1 MAGKKNTRLAMAQ
14 ALKSLLHTHSL
25 ERITVRDIVER
36 CGVGRQTF
44 YYYFQ
49 DKYDLMDW
57 IYDQEASPFFE
68 GEDAGSW
75 SRNMTAFCRHMWQNK
90 SFFSGALQ
98 TTGARSFPAFL
109 RALIVDEAI
118 RSVRDI
124 SGNRPVDLARFRYVA
139 EFCSIALVGMLVDW
153 ADHGMKEDPVVF
165 VEKMRN
171 ILDGS
176 AVSEMYGSK
185 SNERI

>member
-1 MAGKKNTRLAMAQ
+1 MAGKKNTRHAMAQ

-57 IYDQEASPFFE
+57 IYEQEAKPFFP
-68 GEDAGSW
+68 EDDPGSW
-75 SRNMTAFCRHMWQNK
+75 SDNMTAFCRHMWQDK
-90 SFFSGALQ
+90 GFFSCALQ
-98 TTGARSFPAFL
+98 TNGARSFPGFL
-109 RALIVDEAI
+109 RALIVDEAV
-118 RSVRDI
+118 RSVREI
-124 SGNRPVDLARFRYVA
+124 SGNRTVDLARYRYVA

-153 ADHGMKEDPVVF
+153 ADHGMKEDPALF

-176 AVSEMYGSK
+176 AVEAIYGETRK
-185 SNERI
+185 S